1 MPPQAEPAPS
11 LPSQLI
17 GALYTSRPG
26 LWPTQLWFYLLPLG
40 GRRLLD
46 EGTFWLGAVYVM
58 FPLSHVLYGWNDLAD
73 YQTDQ
78 LNPRKGNLLFG
89 ARMSQEE
96 LARLPR
102 QLLLVQA
109 PFLLLLGWAIGPKLL
124 AWVAAGVAV
133 NYAYNGKRW
142 NLKGRPGWD
151 LLCQSG
157 YLLVFV
163 LSSWLNDVP
172 MLPWPAMVFGA
183 LFAMHA
189 HLFHEVTD
197 IEPDALAGRRTTAVA
212 IGVRWSKLIV
222 AALLLTECVI
232 VAAYFQSAVV
242 AGFLAAAG
250 VSFAADALLRPHRV
264 ISEKTLRA
272 VFLTW
277 NLVVLASMYWIW
289 RDAIFA
295 QSAVTPA
302 N

>member
-1 MPPQAEPAPS
+1 MSPF
-11 LPSQLI
+11 LNL
-17 GALYTSRPG
+17 LYTSRPG
-26 LWPTQLWFYLLPLG
+26 LWLTQLWFYLLPLG

-46 EGTFWLGAVYVM
+46 EGTFWLGAFYVM

-89 ARMSQEE
+89 AKMSRAE

-102 QLLLVQA
+102 QMLQVQA
-109 PFLLLLGWAIGPKLL
+109 PFLVLLGLAIGPKLL
-124 AWVAAGVAV
+124 AWIAAGVAV
-133 NYAYNGKRW
+133 NYAYNGRRL

-172 MLPWPAMVFGA
+172 MLPWPAMLFGA

-222 AALLLTECVI
+222 AVLLLTESLI
-232 VAAYFQSAVV
+232 VARYFQSAIV

-250 VSFAADALLRPHRV
+250 VGFTADALLRPHRV
-264 ISEKTLRA
+264 ISESTLRV

-277 NLVVLASMYWIW
+277 NAVVLVSMYWIW

-295 QSAVTPA
+295 QAEI
-302 N
+302 